1 MMHEEMYAE
10 WNIPKSWQAKA
21 QLVFGK
27 PLSGPL
33 VDKEKTFRRTEDCTK
48 VYGQ

>member
-1 MMHEEMYAE
+1 MGKEMYAE
-10 WNIPKSWQAKA
+10 WNIPEGWQAKA

-33 VDKEKTFRRTEDCTK
+33 MDKEKTFRPVEECIK
-48 VYGQ
+48 IYGK